1 MKHPLPASAVSLA
14 LFIAGCHSA
23 PHPNNAG
30 NNGTSVSVHEDIEGA
45 RELEFK
51 EARNYFVRN
60 TVTDIA
66 DPRIM
71 TAVEFDAVFGMATTM
86 GADGRPTEIDFEQE
100 FVIAVI
106 LPETDTATEVI
117 PDRLEKD
124 GNGGITLWYRRTVGA
139 VQSFTTR
146 PFAAIIVDRSESAP
160 VELEEMM

>member
-1 MKHPLPASAVSLA
+1 M
-14 LFIAGCHSA
+14 
-23 PHPNNAG
+23 
-30 NNGTSVSVHEDIEGA
+30 
-45 RELEFK
+45 EFK

-139 VQSFTTR
+139 EQSFTTR

-160 VELEEMM
+160 VELKEMK